1 MRTLPVLLL
10 AGLTLTNLSAHAE
23 PGGNPS
29 DASAELSIAPSV
41 AAASA
46 VLAIAPAGA
55 HFVVTSVRQVG
66 RATWLTLQGVGGS
79 FEVAVD
85 LSATGVRSAAELSGR
100 TLESVATASGHLLV
114 CAGEAIAFIPDEATR
129 HAIHHRRVG

>member
-1 MRTLPVLLL
+1 MQKYFALLVTGFAL
-10 AGLTLTNLSAHAE
+10 NALTAHAE

-55 HFVVTSVRQVG
+55 RFVVTSVRQVG

-85 LSATGVRSAAELSGR
+85 LSATGVRGAAELSGR
-100 TLESVATASGHLLV
+100 TLESVTTASGHLLI
-114 CAGEAIAFIPDEATR
+114 CAGEAIAFIPDETTR
-129 HAIHHRRVG
+129 HAIHHRRMG

>member
-1 MRTLPVLLL
+1 MQKILALLVAGLAMTTLP
-10 AGLTLTNLSAHAE
+10 AHAE

-55 HFVVTSVRQVG
+55 RFVVTSVRQVG
-66 RATWLTLQGVGGS
+66 KATWLTLQGVGGS

-85 LSATGVRSAAELSGR
+85 LSATGVRAAAQLSGR
-100 TLESVATASGHLLV
+100 TLETVATASGHLLI
-114 CAGEAIAFIPDEATR
+114 CAGEAIAFVPDEATR
-129 HAIHHRRVG
+129 RAIHHRRIG